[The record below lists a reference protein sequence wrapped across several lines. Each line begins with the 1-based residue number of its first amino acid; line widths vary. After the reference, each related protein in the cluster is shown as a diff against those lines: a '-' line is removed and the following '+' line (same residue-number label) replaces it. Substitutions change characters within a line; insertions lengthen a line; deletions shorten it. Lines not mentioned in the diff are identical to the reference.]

1 MDRCASEGALIATK
15 VLALTAAGLLAA
27 GLQDPPRQVFRS
39 AAHAVAVDVAVFE
52 GRNVATSLT
61 AANFE
66 VFDNG
71 VKQTISSV
79 DLNRLPIDL
88 RLVFDT
94 SGSITPEG
102 LEQYRRAMRLVADA
116 LRPDDRCEI
125 VSFTTRVTTAAT
137 RQSPPVS
144 IDLQRL
150 APEGTAFFDA
160 VSLALVAAPSPDRRR
175 IVIVLSD
182 ARDNTSFFDE
192 AALVDVAKRTDAVVY
207 TVLPSGVGADVTAYA
222 SRLQSLSLLTGGRLV
237 PGVRDTQIS
246 SVLIDAINEFRHS
259 YVLRYTLKGANTP
272 GWHKLTVRVNGP
284 RFYSVRAR
292 AGYFLG

>member
-1 MDRCASEGALIATK
+1 MKRLLIA
-15 VLALTAAGLLAA
+15 VFLAVPLA
-27 GLQDPPRQVFRS
+27 VS
-39 AAHAVAVDVAVFE
+39 AAPQGQTLVFHSGTDLVTVDV
-52 GRNVATSLT
+52 NVLDGKNPVTGLRPQD
-61 AANFE
+61 FE
-66 VFDNG
+66 VYDNG
-71 VKQTISSV
+71 VRQTV
-79 DLNRLPIDL
+79 TDLTYSRLPIDL

-94 SGSITPEG
+94 SGSITPDG
-102 LEQYRRAMRLVADA
+102 LERYRRAMRQVADA
-116 LRPDDRCEI
+116 LQPDDRCEI
-125 VSFTTRVTTAAT
+125 VTFTTRVTNAAA

-150 APEGTAFFDA
+150 PPEGTAFFDA
-160 VSLALVAAPSPDRRR
+160 VSLALVAAPAPDRRR

-192 AALVDVAKRTDAVVY
+192 AALIDVAKRTDAVVY
-207 TVLPSGVGADVTAYA
+207 TVLPSGDGSDATGYA

-272 GWHKLTVRVNGP
+272 GWHKLTVKVRGP
-284 RFYSVRAR
+284 RFYTVRAR